1 MPGTVLSGIGMIPIC
16 QNGSRFKKP
25 SEKKL
30 PDSYLKAEITQAQD
44 LVKGPRKKVLSR
56 SF

>member
-1 MPGTVLSGIGMIPIC
+1 MIPIC
-16 QNGSRFKKP
+16 QNGRRFKKP

-30 PDSYLKAEITQAQD
+30 PDNYLKAEITQAQD
-44 LVKGPRKKVLSR
+44 LVKGPREKVLSH